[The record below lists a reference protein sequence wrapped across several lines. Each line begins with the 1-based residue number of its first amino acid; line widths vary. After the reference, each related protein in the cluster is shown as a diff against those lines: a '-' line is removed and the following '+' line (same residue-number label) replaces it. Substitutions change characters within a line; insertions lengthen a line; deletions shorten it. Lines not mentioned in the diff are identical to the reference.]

1 MAGVRRT
8 SDLGTQGVANVKDGS
23 ITTTDLGGVLQGPF
37 GFLGGPFSEDCLLVS
52 GGYGD
57 SIHSLG
63 PVTIDSTLVVNT
75 TSTSGIRFGS
85 GTAPARLW
93 STTGDNFNLRTYTN
107 TPNPNF
113 SLGVGNGSGGD
124 SHIPIY
130 WESGTLTLRG
140 SGTSTTGMTINSSG
154 VVAQPNHPRAMA
166 RRSGDLTGYNPS
178 SQTNPIVFNSV
189 DYNVGNHYNSS
200 TGLFTCPVAGSYLIA
215 AGIYASNTVSQIW
228 PIVNGG
234 RQQSFVLEA
243 AGNWNN
249 LAGMTVMNLAAN
261 DTVGVL
267 AWFNGAV
274 TTIYANIYH
283 TFFRVHL
290 VA

>member
-8 SDLGTQGVANVKDGS
+8 SDLGTQGVVNVKDGS
-23 ITTTDLGGVLQGPF
+23 VTGD
-37 GFLGGPFSEDCLLVS
+37 DLVS
-52 GGYGD
+52 P
-57 SIHSLG
+57 LTLPG
-63 PVTIDSTLVVNT
+63 PLVVNS
-75 TSTSGIRFGS
+75 TSTTGLRVGGS
-85 GTAPARLW
+85 GTGASIS
-93 STTGDNFNLRTYTN
+93 STAGDNFNIRTHTN

-113 SLGVGNGSGGD
+113 SLGVRNGSGSD
-124 SHIPIY
+124 SHIPVQ
-130 WESGTLTLRG
+130 WENGTLTLRG
-140 SGTSTTGMTINSSG
+140 SGTSTTGMSINSSG
-154 VVAQPNHPRAMA
+154 IASHPNHPRAMA

-189 DYNVGNHYNSS
+189 DYNVGSNYNSS

-215 AGIYASNTVSQIW
+215 AGIYASTAVSQIW

-243 AGNWNN
+243 GSWNN
-249 LAGMTVMNLAAN
+249 IAGMTVMNLAAN

-267 AWFNGAV
+267 AWLNGSTA
-274 TTIYANIYH
+274 TIYANIYH